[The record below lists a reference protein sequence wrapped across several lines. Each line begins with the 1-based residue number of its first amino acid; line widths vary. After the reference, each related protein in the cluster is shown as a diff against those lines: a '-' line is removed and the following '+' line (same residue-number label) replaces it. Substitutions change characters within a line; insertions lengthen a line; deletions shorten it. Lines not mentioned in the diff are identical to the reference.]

1 MSQASPDIP
10 GLVHFVYI
18 SKCQLRALII
28 VWSFRNLKYSVN
40 DKIIALCHKDVS
52 EALYQT
58 LQTTKMNF
66 ENCLIKKER

>member
-1 MSQASPDIP
+1 MSQASSDIP

-40 DKIIALCHKDVS
+40 DKIIALC
-52 EALYQT
+52 QI
-58 LQTTKMNF
+58 KMSPKHY
-66 ENCLIKKER
+66 IKRYKQLK